1 MGNKED
7 WEDVEKSVRKAEEEK
22 LKSYKGIDITE
33 MLKRKNIKSKN
44 NISGEIIKFVSKRL
58 IVIFTIISIFIIITI
73 VWTYLD
79 SIRNAHDIDVK
90 QHIESFQHIKINQ
103 ISANLDEGEHNRRI
117 LF

>member
-7 WEDVEKSVRKAEEEK
+7 WEEVEKSVRKADEEK
-22 LKSYKGIDITE
+22 IKSYKGINITE

-44 NISGEIIKFVSKRL
+44 KLIGEIIKFISKRL
-58 IVIFTIISIFIIITI
+58 IVIFTIMLIFIIIT
-73 VWTYLD
+73 VTWAYLD
-79 SIRNAHDIDVK
+79 SIRNAHDINVK

>member
-1 MGNKED
+1 MENKED
-7 WEDVEKSVRKAEEEK
+7 WEEVEKSVRKADEEK
-22 LKSYKGIDITE
+22 LESYKGIDITE

-44 NISGEIIKFVSKRL
+44 NIIGEIIKFLSKRL
-58 IVIFTIISIFIIITI
+58 IMIITIITIFIIITI
-73 VWTYLD
+73 VWAKLD

>member
-1 MGNKED
+1 MENKED

-44 NISGEIIKFVSKRL
+44 NISEKIIKFVSKRL

-73 VWTYLD
+73 VWAYLD
-79 SIRNAHDIDVK
+79 SIRNAHNIDVK

-103 ISANLDEGEHNRRI
+103 ISANLDEEEYNRRI

>member
-7 WEDVEKSVRKAEEEK
+7 WEDVEKSVRKAEEKK

-44 NISGEIIKFVSKRL
+44 NINGKIIKFVSKRL
-58 IVIFTIISIFIIITI
+58 VVIFTIISVFIIVII
-73 VWTYLD
+73 VGAYLD
-79 SIRNAHDIDVK
+79 SIKNAHDIDVK

-103 ISANLDEGEHNRRI
+103 ISANLDEEEHNRRI